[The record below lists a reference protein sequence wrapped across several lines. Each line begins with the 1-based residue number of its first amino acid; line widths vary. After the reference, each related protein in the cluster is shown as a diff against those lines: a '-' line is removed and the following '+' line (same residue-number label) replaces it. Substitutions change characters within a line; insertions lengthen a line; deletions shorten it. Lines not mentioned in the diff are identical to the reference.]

1 MTMTK
6 KAMLATAGLIALFG
20 VVVVLRIAAYAPVSG
35 TAPSVG
41 SNALGYPWRG
51 AVHVH
56 SSISDGAAGIEEI
69 MAAAAE
75 AAVDFLILSDHNPL
89 GPQERPRSGWYGDVL
104 LIVAEEITTEHG
116 HLRALQI
123 PPHRY
128 RFGPTARQ
136 ALADIDDEGGW
147 ALVAHPDHSRQA
159 WAGGWGGT
167 QGLEVVSLS
176 SAWSRSTTLTHVAT
190 VASAAVNRHYA
201 ATRLLREGWP
211 ALSLWDSLTEL
222 SARPV
227 IVSRP
232 RVAVGA
238 ADAHGPFLGL
248 VPSYATTLG
257 ALNTLVWI
265 DEPAG
270 GPTLPRAESIESKL
284 LAALRAGYAAV
295 ETTALGDG
303 RSFVFTAR
311 SPSTVARPGE
321 LVGWEDGPWTLHVGF
336 ESVADTEIVVLRN
349 GRRIAQ
355 VVAASI
361 NTELDQPGTYR
372 VEIYRG
378 AAMDEGERALPWIVS
393 NPIYVWP
400 AAARIAARLFRAPP
414 LPVPSPA
421 RDLLARAGFV
431 ANDRGVAFNMV
442 ESRGTEVSWSFS
454 LYADSDPEAFAAMV
468 WRPGEAMDWSVE
480 DGLIVELRAE
490 HPMRVD
496 LELQTLAADGSLK
509 SLWVYSVKAGPD
521 TEAVAIPWGSF
532 RPFGPEGLGSGV
544 AAETGRPAAVD
555 MRRVERVALLV
566 TPLLLAQGS
575 SATLSLRSL
584 ALYGSR

>member
-1 MTMTK
+1 
-6 KAMLATAGLIALFG
+6 MLATAVLMTLFG

-35 TAPSVG
+35 TESSIGTA
-41 SNALGYPWRG
+41 ALGYPWRG

-56 SSISDGAAGIEEI
+56 SRISDGAAGIEEI

-75 AAVDFLILSDHNPL
+75 AGVDFLLLSDHNPL

-104 LIVAEEITTEHG
+104 LIVAEEITTERG
-116 HLRALQI
+116 HLLALQV
-123 PPHRY
+123 PSHRY
-128 RFGPTARQ
+128 RFGPTVRQ

-159 WAGGWGGT
+159 WVGGWGGT

-176 SAWSRSTTLTHVAT
+176 SAWSRTTALLGAAT
-190 VASAAVNRHYA
+190 IASAVVNRDYA
-201 ATRLLREGWP
+201 ATRLLRGGWP

-222 SARPV
+222 STRPV

-238 ADAHGPFLGL
+238 ADAHGPLLGPL
-248 VPSYATTLG
+248 PSYTTTLG
-257 ALNTLVWI
+257 VLSTLVWI

-270 GPTLPRAESIESKL
+270 GPIRSRAESVESKL
-284 LAALRAGYAAV
+284 LAALHAGYAAV
-295 ETTALGDG
+295 EITAFGDG

-311 SPSTVARPGE
+311 SPSTVAKPGE
-321 LVGWEDGPWTLHVGF
+321 LVGWEDGPWTMNVGF

-355 VVAASI
+355 VAATSI
-361 NTELDQPGTYR
+361 DIELDEPGTYR
-372 VEIYRG
+372 VEVYRG
-378 AAMDEGERALPWIVS
+378 AAMDDGESALPWIVS

-400 AAARIAARLFRAPP
+400 AEARTAARLFRAPLP
-414 LPVPSPA
+414 PVPPPA
-421 RDLLARAGFV
+421 RNLLARAGFV
-431 ANDRGVAFNMV
+431 ANDRGVAFNIV
-442 ESRGTEVSWSFS
+442 EPRGTEVSWSFS

-480 DGLIVELRAE
+480 DGLIVEIRAE
-490 HPMRVD
+490 HPMRAD
-496 LELQTLAADGSLK
+496 LELQTLAADGSVE
-509 SLWVYSVKAGPD
+509 SWVYSVKAGPD
-521 TEAVAIPWGSF
+521 KEAVAIPWSGF
-532 RPFGPEGLGSGV
+532 RRSGPEGLSSGV
-544 AAETGRPAAVD
+544 MAEAGHPSAAD
-555 MRRVERVALLV
+555 MRRVESVAFLV

-575 SATLSLRSL
+575 SATLSLRAL